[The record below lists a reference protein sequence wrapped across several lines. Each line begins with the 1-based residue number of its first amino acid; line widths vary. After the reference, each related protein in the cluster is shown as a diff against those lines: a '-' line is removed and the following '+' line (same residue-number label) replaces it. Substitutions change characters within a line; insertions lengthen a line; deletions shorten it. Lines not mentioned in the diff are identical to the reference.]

1 MSMIVSTRRLL
12 ASVLCAAP
20 LLMAGCSM
28 PRIAMPHI
36 MGLGSYYAV
45 TDEATGRTYYTDN
58 LSREPR
64 GVIEF
69 EDPASGALIS
79 LAAASV
85 REISE
90 AEYRQGGS
98 K

>member
-1 MSMIVSTRRLL
+1 MSMMIYIRRLL
-12 ASVLCAAP
+12 ASLACAAP

-45 TDEATGRTYYTDN
+45 TDDATGRVYYTDN
-58 LSREPR
+58 LSREAR

-69 EDPASGALIS
+69 EDPASGALVS

-90 AEYRQGGS
+90 DEYRRNRSQ
-98 K
+98 

>member
-1 MSMIVSTRRLL
+1 MIICTHRLL
-12 ASVLCAAP
+12 ASLVCAAP

-45 TDEATGRTYYTDN
+45 TDDATGRVYYTDN

-69 EDPASGALIS
+69 ETGLRCGDQSRESIGSGD
-79 LAAASV
+79 
-85 REISE
+85 
-90 AEYRQGGS
+90 Q
-98 K
+98 